1 MILRPPSFTL
11 TDTLVPYTTLFRS
24 IEGIAASVAEAAAVI
39 DDEKPGSLEEE
50 TWRALTG
57 YRIALTYVLQ
67 VHDDPHFE
75 LNAQFIKSLHFM
87 MMNHDMTKLPGQ
99 WRPGPVYVVHEP
111 TGDTVYEGPDAE
123 LVPDLMKELVD
134 RIDSDTDDATPL
146 PVRAAMAH
154 LNLTMIHPFKD
165 GNGRM
170 ARAIQTLVDRK
181 SVV

>member
-39 DDEKPGSLEEE
+39 DDEKPDSLEEE

-87 MMNHDMTKLPGQ
+87 MMNRSEEHTSELESLMRTSYAFFCLKHKIHHDHSHS
-99 WRPGPVYVVHEP
+99 Y
-111 TGDTVYEGPDAE
+111 
-123 LVPDLMKELVD
+123 
-134 RIDSDTDDATPL
+134 
-146 PVRAAMAH
+146 
-154 LNLTMIHPFKD
+154 
-165 GNGRM
+165 
-170 ARAIQTLVDRK
+170 
-181 SVV
+181 